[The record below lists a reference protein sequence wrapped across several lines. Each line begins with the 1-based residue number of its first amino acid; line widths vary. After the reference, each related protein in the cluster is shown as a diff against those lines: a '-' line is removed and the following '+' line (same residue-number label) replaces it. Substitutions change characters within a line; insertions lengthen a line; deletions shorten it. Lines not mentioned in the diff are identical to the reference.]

1 MTGRANEF
9 IPPPPLGPYS
19 PQSTHVLGSQLPTHE
34 LEPPT
39 HVLEQP
45 THVLVIPS
53 PSLKHDLDE
62 EVLLRLP
69 GLFIIALTPMDT
81 PLFGPRPASLTVT
94 YVFSVQFEIRSAQI
108 VR

>member
-9 IPPPPLGPYS
+9 IPHPPLGPYS
-19 PQSTHVLGSQLPTHE
+19 PQ
-34 LEPPT
+34 PT
-39 HVLEQP
+39 HVP
-45 THVLVIPS
+45 VKPS
-53 PSLKHDLDE
+53 PFLKYELDE

-69 GLFIIALTPMDT
+69 GLFIIALTPMDR

-108 VR
+108 VRKIKGNAPLAVGIV

>member
-19 PQSTHVLGSQLPTHE
+19 PQSTHVLGSQL
-34 LEPPT
+34 PT

-69 GLFIIALTPMDT
+69 GLFIIALTPMDR
-81 PLFGPRPASLTVT
+81 PLLGPRPASLTVT
-94 YVFSVQFEIRSAQI
+94 YIFSVQFEIRSAQI

>member
-1 MTGRANEF
+1 MCWNR
-9 IPPPPLGPYS
+9 
-19 PQSTHVLGSQLPTHE
+19 QL
-34 LEPPT
+34 
-39 HVLEQP
+39 
-45 THVLVIPS
+45 VLVIPS

-108 VR
+108 VRWMKGNGPLALGIV

>member
-39 HVLEQP
+39 HVLEPP
-45 THVLVIPS
+45 TRAGHTFPIL
-53 PSLKHDLDE
+53 E
-62 EVLLRLP
+62 
-69 GLFIIALTPMDT
+69 T
-81 PLFGPRPASLTVT
+81 
-94 YVFSVQFEIRSAQI
+94 
-108 VR
+108 

>member
-39 HVLEQP
+39 HVLEP
-45 THVLVIPS
+45 
-53 PSLKHDLDE
+53 
-62 EVLLRLP
+62 
-69 GLFIIALTPMDT
+69 
-81 PLFGPRPASLTVT
+81 PARAGHTFPILET
-94 YVFSVQFEIRSAQI
+94 
-108 VR
+108 